1 MIAVLSVS
9 FAEEEEALSLA
20 DEILSSA
27 SEGAFHSALSL
38 CVTANVEQ
46 RGGKWE
52 EGKLEDQPQI
62 SPPLNRLY
70 SPFPRSLF
78 HCRRFRKLHEKKRL
92 PPHSHPEYWLYVIK
106 CAQYGGESRG
116 CRAEVFN
123 FRIKCSLYEML
134 LTSSRPLLQRGDAA
148 SSQQR
153 WLRRMA
159 ECSVEQALESQLY
172 SRLAYCC
179 VRPSLSPFVS
189 LDFPSPQAPQL
200 MPHKKPGMEKFL
212 YWVSKTFDLCFHT

>member
-1 MIAVLSVS
+1 MR
-9 FAEEEEALSLA
+9 E
-20 DEILSSA
+20 
-27 SEGAFHSALSL
+27 
-38 CVTANVEQ
+38 
-46 RGGKWE
+46 R
-52 EGKLEDQPQI
+52 
-62 SPPLNRLY
+62 
-70 SPFPRSLF
+70 
-78 HCRRFRKLHEKKRL
+78 KRL
-92 PPHSHPEYWLYVIK
+92 PPYTHTLNMYWLSVRK
-106 CAQYGGESRG
+106 CAQYGEESLG

-134 LTSSRPLLQRGDAA
+134 LTSSRPLLPEGGGRRRAA

-200 MPHKKPGMEKFL
+200 MPASPDATTGN
-212 YWVSKTFDLCFHT
+212 VSWRPSESRPLMRPPPPPVNTTFTTRPQLSI